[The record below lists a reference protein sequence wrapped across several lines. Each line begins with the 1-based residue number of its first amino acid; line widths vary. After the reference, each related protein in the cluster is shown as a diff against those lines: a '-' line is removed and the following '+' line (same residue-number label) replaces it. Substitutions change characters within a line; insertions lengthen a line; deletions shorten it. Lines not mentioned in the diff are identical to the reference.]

1 VIVTNFNH
9 MRPSDPDRVAA
20 EIDGYR
26 PSSRCSPTGRFDLEC
41 APASRLVRMKYRTIG
56 TDPKTRRDVSVL
68 SLGTMHFGT
77 ATDEA
82 TSFAILDRYVEAGG
96 TFIDTADNY
105 AFWFN
110 GGQGGE
116 SEELLGRWRR
126 SRGVGEEI
134 VIATKLGGRP
144 LAPGTSFTDN
154 PEGLS
159 APVIRESAQR
169 SRDRLG
175 MPRLDLLYAHI
186 DDPSV
191 PMAETVEA
199 FAALVADGTVGLLGV
214 SNHWAWQV
222 ERARNLA
229 AAAGLPGYEVLQY
242 QHSYLRPRTDLP
254 GQRSP
259 DGMQGMLG
267 GDLLSYLRTGPELTA
282 VAYSPLL
289 KGGYVRQDKLN
300 SAEFA
305 EFDHPGTPAR
315 LAGLRD
321 VAKDADAT
329 VNQVVLAW
337 LIGADVPVIPLVGA
351 SSVAQL
357 NESLAAVDLELTAD
371 QRAILDAA
379 G

>member
-1 VIVTNFNH
+1 
-9 MRPSDPDRVAA
+9 
-20 EIDGYR
+20 
-26 PSSRCSPTGRFDLEC
+26 
-41 APASRLVRMKYRTIG
+41 MKYRTIG
-56 TDPKTRRDVSVL
+56 TDPKIRREVSVL

-96 TFIDTADNY
+96 TFIDTSGNY
-105 AFWFN
+105 AFWV
-110 GGQGGE
+110 GTQGGE

-134 VIATKLGGRP
+134 VIATKVGARP
-144 LAPGTSFTDN
+144 RAPGTSFTDN
-154 PEGLS
+154 AEGLS
-159 APVIRESAQR
+159 ARVIRESAER

-175 MPRLDLLYAHI
+175 MARLDLLYAHI
-186 DDPSV
+186 EDPAV
-191 PMAETVEA
+191 PLGETVEA
-199 FAALVADGTVGLLGV
+199 FAALVAEGTVGLLGV
-214 SNHWAWQV
+214 SNHWAWRV
-222 ERARNLA
+222 ERARSLA

-254 GQRSP
+254 GLLSP
-259 DGMQGMLG
+259 DGSQGMLG
-267 GDLLSYLRTGPELTA
+267 GDLLSYLRAEPQLTI

-289 KGGYVRQDKLN
+289 KGGYVRQDKLD
-300 SAEFA
+300 AA

-315 LAGLRD
+315 LAALRE
-321 VAKDADAT
+321 VAEDAGAT

-337 LIGADVPVIPLVGA
+337 LIGAQVPVIPLVGA

-357 NESLAAVDLELTAD
+357 DESLAAVDLELTTD
-371 QRAILDAA
+371 QRTRLDAA